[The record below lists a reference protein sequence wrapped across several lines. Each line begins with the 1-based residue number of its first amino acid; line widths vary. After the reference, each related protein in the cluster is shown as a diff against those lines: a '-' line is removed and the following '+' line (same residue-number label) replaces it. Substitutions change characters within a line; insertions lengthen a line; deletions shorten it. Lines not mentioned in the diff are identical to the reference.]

1 MGDILVYIV
10 GIFFNKGEKV
20 MSNNGA
26 RYSVKQV
33 ANWFLKREKM
43 DQKKL
48 QKMCYFAY
56 SWFLYYF
63 NDSVNDLNV
72 RLFENDIQ
80 GWVHGPVSVTLYKAF
95 PFKGMECLEPLNGVD
110 DIPVTDKQTIGVLEE
125 VYDVYKDFSGNEL
138 EAMTHKQD
146 PWIESRESLEPYE
159 PGKKYLKDE
168 TIFRYFCHLAD
179 A

>member
-1 MGDILVYIV
+1 MLPLFGFSGL
-10 GIFFNKGEKV
+10 V
-20 MSNNGA
+20 MSIYPCLAAGYFILFLM
-26 RYSVKQV
+26 YS
-33 ANWFLKREKM
+33 AML
-43 DQKKL
+43 
-48 QKMCYFAY
+48 
-56 SWFLYYF
+56 FLYYF